1 MARFSPSGG
10 VRAPDTDTR
19 GALGR
24 LRDMARNPEAST
36 AGLQIAKCVI
46 AATGAWWVSV
56 TFLNTSFPF
65 LAPWVALLTID
76 ATAYR
81 TLSRGVQS
89 TVASLLGIG
98 VAFTVGTFLEV
109 SLWTYA
115 LALLVG
121 LVVAQV
127 RWIRD
132 EGVTVATMSI
142 FILSDGF
149 SEQQQ
154 QFGDRMLEIGVGVLV
169 GVVVNLLVLPPMR
182 DRQASRYVDSVN
194 RRMGSV
200 LENMGEEFASS
211 WDTDRADAWIDETD
225 SISRELGSAWS
236 VVRFARESR
245 RANPRSYLA
254 RLQRTRAAT
263 GRAPDP
269 ADATWED
276 ILRRADE
283 GVSHLR
289 HLARTLRE
297 ASYADGE
304 WDTGF
309 RREWAS
315 VARAT
320 GRAVADPDADV
331 GPLSDRLAALT
342 REFSDGD
349 LPTDHWPVYGA
360 LITGLDHIITVVD
373 DVASSQE
380 ARETAG

>member
-1 MARFSPSGG
+1 MTR
-10 VRAPDTDTR
+10 TDGP

-24 LRDMARNPEAST
+24 LWAAVSGPEGST
-36 AGLQIAKCVI
+36 AGLQIAKCVV
-46 AATGAWWVSV
+46 AATAAWWVSV

-98 VAFTVGTFLEV
+98 VASLVGHILGV

-121 LVVAQV
+121 LVVARV
-127 RWIRD
+127 PWIRD
-132 EGVTVATMSI
+132 EGVTVATMAI

-169 GVVVNLLVLPPMR
+169 GIAVNLLVLPPMR

-194 RRMGSV
+194 HRMGSV

-211 WDTDRADAWIDETD
+211 WDTDRADAWITETD
-225 SISRELGSAWS
+225 AITEELNSAWS

-254 RLQRTRAAT
+254 RLRRARA
-263 GRAPDP
+263 GAGQAPDP
-269 ADATWED
+269 ADANWED

-289 HLARTLRE
+289 NLARTLRE
-297 ASYADGE
+297 ASYADSG
-304 WDTGF
+304 WDTRF
-309 RREWAS
+309 REEWAS
-315 VARAT
+315 ISRDA
-320 GRAVADPDADV
+320 GRAVADPDAEV
-331 GPLSDRLAALT
+331 ESLSDRLSALT
-342 REFSDGD
+342 EELSDAGD
-349 LPTDHWPVYGA
+349 LPTAHWPVYGA
-360 LITGLDHIITVVD
+360 MITGLDHIITVVD
-373 DVASSQE
+373 DVASSRH
-380 ARETAG
+380 ARETAD

>member
-19 GALGR
+19 GVLGR

-98 VAFTVGTFLEV
+98 VAFTVGTFLGV

-121 LVVAQV
+121 LVVARV

-211 WDTDRADAWIDETD
+211 WDTDRADA
-225 SISRELGSAWS
+225 
-236 VVRFARESR
+236 
-245 RANPRSYLA
+245 
-254 RLQRTRAAT
+254 
-263 GRAPDP
+263 
-269 ADATWED
+269 
-276 ILRRADE
+276 
-283 GVSHLR
+283 
-289 HLARTLRE
+289 
-297 ASYADGE
+297 
-304 WDTGF
+304 
-309 RREWAS
+309 
-315 VARAT
+315 
-320 GRAVADPDADV
+320 
-331 GPLSDRLAALT
+331 
-342 REFSDGD
+342 
-349 LPTDHWPVYGA
+349 
-360 LITGLDHIITVVD
+360 
-373 DVASSQE
+373 
-380 ARETAG
+380 

>member
-1 MARFSPSGG
+1 MNTRTRDDDHG
-10 VRAPDTDTR
+10 V
-19 GALGR
+19 LGR
-24 LRDMARNPEAST
+24 LWATVRSPEGST

-46 AATGAWWVSV
+46 AATGAWWISV

-89 TVASLLGIG
+89 TIASLLGIG
-98 VAFTVGTFLEV
+98 VAFVVGTFLGV

-121 LVVAQV
+121 MVLARV

-154 QFGDRMLEIGVGVLV
+154 QFGDRMMEIGAGVVVGI
-169 GVVVNLLVLPPMR
+169 VVNLLVLPPLR
-182 DRQASRYVDSVN
+182 DRQASRYVDNVN

-211 WDTDRADAWIDETD
+211 WDTDRADAWINETD
-225 SISRELGSAWS
+225 SISEELNSAWS

-245 RANPRSYLA
+245 RANPRSYLSRLRRA
-254 RLQRTRAAT
+254 RARGQET
-263 GRAPDP
+263 PDP
-269 ADATWED
+269 EEASWED

-283 GVSHLR
+283 GASHLR
-289 HLARTLRE
+289 NLARTLRE
-297 ASYADGE
+297 ASYAEGE
-304 WDTGF
+304 WDTRF
-309 RREWAS
+309 REEWAS
-315 VARAT
+315 ISRDA
-320 GRAVADPDADV
+320 GRAVADPDAEV
-331 GPLSDRLAALT
+331 ESLSDRLKQLT
-342 REFSDGD
+342 EDLSDD
-349 LPTDHWPVYGA
+349 ENLPTSHWPVYGTM
-360 LITGLDHIITVVD
+360 ITGLEHIVEIVD
-373 DVASSQE
+373 DVASSRE
-380 ARETAG
+380 ARDPH

>member
-1 MARFSPSGG
+1 MTR
-10 VRAPDTDTR
+10 TDGP

-24 LRDMARNPEAST
+24 LWAAVSGPEGST
-36 AGLQIAKCVI
+36 AGLQIAKCVV
-46 AATGAWWVSV
+46 AATAAWWVSV

-98 VAFTVGTFLEV
+98 VASLVGHILGV

-121 LVVAQV
+121 LVVARV
-127 RWIRD
+127 PWIRD
-132 EGVTVATMSI
+132 EGVTVATMAI

-169 GVVVNLLVLPPMR
+169 GIAVNLLVLPPMR

-194 RRMGSV
+194 HRMGSV
-200 LENMGEEFASS
+200 LENIGEEFASS
-211 WDTDRADAWIDETD
+211 WDTDRADAWITETD
-225 SISRELGSAWS
+225 AITEELNSAWS

-254 RLQRTRAAT
+254 RLRRARA
-263 GRAPDP
+263 GAGQAPDP
-269 ADATWED
+269 ADANWED

-289 HLARTLRE
+289 NLARTLRE
-297 ASYADGE
+297 ASYADSG
-304 WDTGF
+304 WDTRF
-309 RREWAS
+309 REEWAS
-315 VARAT
+315 ISRDA
-320 GRAVADPDADV
+320 GRAVADPDAEV
-331 GPLSDRLAALT
+331 ESLSDRLSALT
-342 REFSDGD
+342 EELSDAGD
-349 LPTDHWPVYGA
+349 LPTAHWPVYGA
-360 LITGLDHIITVVD
+360 MITGLDHIITVVD
-373 DVASSQE
+373 DVASSRH
-380 ARETAG
+380 ARETAD

>member
-1 MARFSPSGG
+1 MTR
-10 VRAPDTDTR
+10 TDGP

-24 LRDMARNPEAST
+24 LWAAVSGPEGST
-36 AGLQIAKCVI
+36 AGLQIAKCVV
-46 AATGAWWVSV
+46 AATAAWWVSV

-98 VAFTVGTFLEV
+98 VASLVGHVLGV

-121 LVVAQV
+121 LVVARV
-127 RWIRD
+127 PWIRD
-132 EGVTVATMSI
+132 EGVTVATMAI

-169 GVVVNLLVLPPMR
+169 GIAVNLLVLPPMR

-194 RRMGSV
+194 HRMGSV

-211 WDTDRADAWIDETD
+211 WDTDRADAWITETD
-225 SISRELGSAWS
+225 AITEELNSAWS

-254 RLQRTRAAT
+254 RLRRARA
-263 GRAPDP
+263 GDGQAPDP
-269 ADATWED
+269 ADANWED

-289 HLARTLRE
+289 NLARTLRE
-297 ASYADGE
+297 ASYADSG
-304 WDTGF
+304 WDTRF
-309 RREWAS
+309 REEWAS
-315 VARAT
+315 ISRDA
-320 GRAVADPDADV
+320 GRAVADPDAEV
-331 GPLSDRLAALT
+331 ESLSDRLSALT
-342 REFSDGD
+342 EELSDARD
-349 LPTDHWPVYGA
+349 LPTAHWPVYGA
-360 LITGLDHIITVVD
+360 MITGLDHIITVVD
-373 DVASSQE
+373 DVASSRH
-380 ARETAG
+380 ARETAD